1 MIFGIFGVYGAIN
14 QVVATRLANI
24 NKDAH
29 KKEADLD
36 SAEIY
41 KRHHHRL
48 MLNVFAILASLFGAA
63 GMFALIED
71 WTFAR
76 GLYFAVQTAT
86 VSACMDSA
94 VCVINVDFYLCQY
107 RPLLCVLSL
116 SVLGRIGVDQT
127 LLLNVI
133 CTFCLHNVHLYIPM
147 HFHFHRPLASAT
159 APSRKKSP
167 RG

>member
-14 QVVATRLANI
+14 QVVATRLAKI

-63 GMFALIED
+63 GVFALLED
-71 WTFAR
+71 WTFAT

-86 VSACMDSA
+86 VS
-94 VCVINVDFYLCQY
+94 
-107 RPLLCVLSL
+107 VL
-116 SVLGRIGVDQT
+116 
-127 LLLNVI
+127 
-133 CTFCLHNVHLYIPM
+133 TFCRLWI
-147 HFHFHRPLASAT
+147 SC
-159 APSRKKSP
+159 
-167 RG
+167 